1 MQTILPAIWF
11 DQNAREAFDYYTSI
25 FPSAT
30 ILHTTPVVTEAE
42 LLGVRFIG
50 INGGPMFKPNPS
62 ISFMVIC
69 ENEQELDRLWTN
81 LSGGGNTLMPLGSY
95 PWSNRYGWLEDKY
108 HVSWQL
114 YLGDPKST
122 NQQRIVPVLMY
133 CGPQQ
138 GNCHGALEWYGK
150 LFKNF
155 RQQGILQYPEG
166 MMKDQVQH
174 AQFVAEDFT
183 LMAMDSGVPQPYTF
197 TEGIS
202 LTILCKNQDDIDYYW
217 DTITLN
223 GTESMC
229 GWCKDAYGVSWQI
242 VPENIEQYMKTPAAV
257 RTLMQMK
264 KIIIRDLE
272 QAV

>member
-133 CGPQQ
+133 CGAQQ
-138 GNCHGALEWYGK
+138 GNCHGALEWYGN

-166 MMKDQVQH
+166 IMKDQVQH
-174 AQFVAEDFT
+174 AQFIAEDFT